1 MALYVNLAFFYFYIK
16 SERRRYAIMSR
27 IKKRCESQTK
37 QNATYEFMNASK
49 LLVKQHRLNA
59 NVYLYFLLKPH
70 KAMTVK
76 ELRKK
81 KNHKDKKKRANKKS
95 IILKYGK

>member
-1 MALYVNLAFFYFYIK
+1 
-16 SERRRYAIMSR
+16 MSR

-81 KNHKDKKKRANKKS
+81 KKPQGQKEESKQE
-95 IILKYGK
+95 KYHFEIWKIVLTALA